1 MAGVSLKCGDCG
13 ALLKSVEEAQEHA
26 ELTFHSNFS
35 ESTEAVL
42 NLVCSACGKPCRSK
56 TESDLHTKRT
66 GHTEFVDKTLETAKP
81 ISLEV
86 PKVAMDSEETVD
98 AGSTSQS
105 EEMVVPEVDKKLL
118 EELEAMGFPT
128 ARATRALHFSG
139 NTSLEAA
146 VNWVVEHE
154 ADTDIDE
161 MPMVSVNK
169 NGEAPKPSLTPE
181 EMKLKAQELRER
193 ARKKKEEEEKR
204 MEREREKER
213 IRVGKE
219 LLEAKRIEEE
229 NERKRLMALRKAEKE
244 EEKRAL
250 EKIRQKLEEDKA
262 ERRRRLGLPP
272 EEPSAAPKPSAS
284 VFFYRNTIGS
294 STISPL
300 KLSATSAFLF
310 FLTISNTETKSALGS
325 CAASTILLY
334 NYSTQLIP
342 HYRQHPAFVEYQTPF
357 LNGNYCCNP
366 RLQYNSVSVLQ
377 SALPVR
383 PATKAEQMRECLR
396 SLKQNHKDDDAK
408 VKKAFQTLLTY
419 IGNVARN
426 PDEEKFRRIRL
437 NNQTFQD
444 RVGSLKGGVEFLE
457 LCGFEKVEGDEFL
470 FLSRNKVGMQV
481 LNSAGS
487 ELNSAINNPFFGIL

>member
-26 ELTFHSNFS
+26 ELTSHSNFS

-42 NLVCSACGKPCRSK
+42 NLVCSACDKPCRSK

-66 GHTEFVDKTLETAKP
+66 GHTEFVDKTLEAAKP

-86 PKVAMDSEETVD
+86 PKVATDLEEAVAADS
-98 AGSTSQS
+98 GSQS
-105 EEMVVPEVDKKLL
+105 E
-118 EELEAMGFPT
+118 
-128 ARATRALHFSG
+128 G
-139 NTSLEAA
+139 NNSLEAA

-154 ADTDIDE
+154 ANPDIDQ
-161 MPMVSVNK
+161 MPMVPVNRHV
-169 NGEAPKPSLTPE
+169 EAPKPSLTPE

-229 NERKRLMALRKAEKE
+229 NERKRLLALRKAEKE
-244 EEKRAL
+244 EEKRAR

-272 EEPSAAPKPSAS
+272 EDPAAVKPSAP
-284 VFFYRNTIGS
+284 VVEEKKS
-294 STISPL
+294 S
-300 KLSATSAFLF
+300 
-310 FLTISNTETKSALGS
+310 
-325 CAASTILLY
+325 
-334 NYSTQLIP
+334 
-342 HYRQHPAFVEYQTPF
+342 
-357 LNGNYCCNP
+357 
-366 RLQYNSVSVLQ
+366 
-377 SALPVR
+377 LPVR
-383 PATKAEQMRECLR
+383 PATKSELMRECLR

-408 VKKAFQTLLTY
+408 VKRAFQTLLTY

-426 PDEEKFRRIRL
+426 PDEEKFRKIRL

-444 RVGSLKGGVEFLE
+444 RVGSLKGGVEFFE
-457 LCGFEKVEGDEFL
+457 ICGFEKVEGDQFL
-470 FLSRNKVGMQV
+470 FLSRDKVDMQV

-487 ELNSAINNPFFGIL
+487 ELNSAINNPFFGVL